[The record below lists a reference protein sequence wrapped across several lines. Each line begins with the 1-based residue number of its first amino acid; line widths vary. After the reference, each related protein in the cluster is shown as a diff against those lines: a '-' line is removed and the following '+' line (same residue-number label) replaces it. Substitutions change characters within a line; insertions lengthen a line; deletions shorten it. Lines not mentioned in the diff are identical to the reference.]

1 MKLEIPDQTFSGYIF
16 DCDGTIADT
25 MPLHYRAWTK
35 AMKDFGGIFPEDLFY
50 SWGGRPTTTIVGLLN
65 EKFGLTMDI
74 DRTVR
79 RKEDYYLEMI
89 PEVTP
94 IKEVLAIAQKMHGI
108 VPMAIASGGHHELV
122 DATLNALGITK
133 MFQAIICAE
142 DYVNGKPAP
151 DPFLVAAE
159 RIGVA
164 APECIVF
171 EDSPT
176 GIEAAKAAGM
186 AWVFVPGPVKRQIP

>member
-1 MKLEIPDQTFSGYIF
+1 LKLEIPDQTFSGYIF

-50 SWGGRPTTTIVGLLN
+50 SWGGRPTATIVGLLN
-65 EKFGLTMDI
+65 EKFGLSMDI

-94 IKEVLAIAQKMHGI
+94 ISEVLAIAQKMHGI

-122 DATLNALGITK
+122 DATLEALGITK

-186 AWVFVPGPVKRQIP
+186 AWVFVPSANG

>member
-25 MPLHYRAWTK
+25 MPLHFRAWTK
-35 AMKDFGGIFPEDLFY
+35 AMEDFGGIFPEDLFY
-50 SWGGRPTTTIVGLLN
+50 TWGGRPTTTIVGLLN
-65 EKFGLTMDI
+65 EKYGLSMDVE
-74 DRTVR
+74 RTVR

-94 IKEVLAIAQKMHGI
+94 IHEVLSIAQKMHGI

-122 DATLNALGITK
+122 DATLDALGIRN
-133 MFQAIICAE
+133 MFHAIICAE

-151 DPFLVAAE
+151 DPFLLAAKCM
-159 RIGVA
+159 GVA

-186 AWVFVPGPVKRQIP
+186 AWVLVSR

>member
-1 MKLEIPDQTFSGYIF
+1 
-16 DCDGTIADT
+16 
-25 MPLHYRAWTK
+25 
-35 AMKDFGGIFPEDLFY
+35 
-50 SWGGRPTTTIVGLLN
+50 
-65 EKFGLTMDI
+65 
-74 DRTVR
+74 
-79 RKEDYYLEMI
+79 MI

-94 IKEVLAIAQKMHGI
+94 ISEVLAIAQKMHGI

-122 DATLNALGITK
+122 DATLDALGITK

-176 GIEAAKAAGM
+176 GIEAAQAAGM
-186 AWVFVPGPVKRQIP
+186 AWVFVPSAN

>member
-1 MKLEIPDQTFSGYIF
+1 MKLKIPDQTFSGHIF
-16 DCDGTIADT
+16 DCDATIAAT

-35 AMKDFGGIFPEDLFY
+35 VMNDFGGIFSEDLFY
-50 SWGGRPTTTIVGLLN
+50 SWGGRPTATIFGMLN
-65 EKFGLTMDI
+65 KNFGFSMDV

-79 RKEDYYLEMI
+79 RKEDYYPEMI

-94 IKEVLAIAQKMHGI
+94 ISEVL
-108 VPMAIASGGHHELV
+108 AIASGGHHELV
-122 DATLNALGITK
+122 DPTLDALGITK

-142 DYVNGKPAP
+142 DYVNVKPAP
-151 DPFLVAAE
+151 DTFL
-159 RIGVA
+159 VA

-176 GIEAAKAAGM
+176 GIEVAKAVGM
-186 AWVFVPGPVKRQIP
+186 AWVFVASGNIL